1 MKKLFALVLA
11 LCLLCGCT
19 AMAETATNE
28 ITWEQVVPAI
38 EAGNVTGDFYTFDEI
53 AVAIWIPT
61 GMVPTQVPDDNYIG
75 YFVPEDGSEGAV
87 AVCYVNMNG
96 ADLDAYKAAA
106 EQAGASNAEMGT
118 VNGLPCVSYEVPEQ
132 KTVCIAFTT
141 EAGYV
146 LEVAIAP
153 VASDEEKIAAS
164 VIMASIQPVEAE

>member
-28 ITWEQVVPAI
+28 ITWEQVAPLV
-38 EAGNVTGDFYTFDEI
+38 EAGNVTGDFYTFAQI

-61 GMVPTQVPDDNYIG
+61 GLVPAELPDESYIG

-87 AVCYVNMNG
+87 AVCYVDMNG
-96 ADLDAYKAAA
+96 ADLEAYKDAV
-106 EQAGASNAEMGT
+106 EQAGATGVEMGT
-118 VNGLPCVSYEVPEQ
+118 VNGLPCVSYELPEQ
-132 KTVCIAFTT
+132 ATVCVAFTT

-153 VASDEEKIAAS
+153 AASDEEKLAAS
-164 VIMASIQPVEAE
+164 VIMASIQSYDAE

>member
-96 ADLDAYKAAA
+96 ADLDAYKAWKDGAA
-106 EQAGASNAEMGT
+106 QA
-118 VNGLPCVSYEVPEQ
+118 
-132 KTVCIAFTT
+132 
-141 EAGYV
+141 
-146 LEVAIAP
+146 
-153 VASDEEKIAAS
+153 
-164 VIMASIQPVEAE
+164 